1 MIRGKVRGTV
11 RELACRMY
19 VIVLD
24 KSVSSTVMTLHT
36 KKMAALP
43 SAKMGMSSYNSKK
56 CSAASC
62 WFTKNSRN
70 LIRSHSK
77 VRSEGGSVAVSFEV
91 GELVTIGTS
100 AAHVACVSELNLKVQ
115 VQYMGL
121 INCTALVLDADHHC
135 AESLD
140 TGLTRAHTATQ
151 LYSYGYK
158 KEFNKLSVGMPERG
172 RSCTHPLEE
181 TKCGCGVG
189 QLPSP

>member
-1 MIRGKVRGTV
+1 MVHRAAARRDSVEQERLWNAKLTVLLAQPRERLVVCPNIILNSNGSHDTGEGEGTV

-70 LIRSHSK
+70 LIRS
-77 VRSEGGSVAVSFEV
+77 
-91 GELVTIGTS
+91 
-100 AAHVACVSELNLKVQ
+100 Q
-115 VQYMGL
+115 VQG
-121 INCTALVLDADHHC
+121 
-135 AESLD
+135 
-140 TGLTRAHTATQ
+140 
-151 LYSYGYK
+151 K
-158 KEFNKLSVGMPERG
+158 ERG
-172 RSCTHPLEE
+172 WV
-181 TKCGCGVG
+181 GCC
-189 QLPSP
+189 